1 MAELFGNRTVAK
13 VLSKFP
19 FWKIQIELSVL
30 EAIPSFGCEIRNFP
44 LVVDFTT
51 ENTKIYSRERCL
63 KLYFNPNHNIQR
75 GLVTVKRF
83 CLFLFVLSSLLL
95 AQNSVR
101 VEAFDEQG
109 NNPGQLTLRL
119 RVTNSLPDTLQNVRL
134 RYFLPWETD
143 RSLQLSPYYLA
154 GSSLSTDTVGGFLAV
169 NVDIPKLAPG
179 VFPNESGISF
189 GMHYAD
195 YGDFEKGENFS
206 YPGTD
211 SLAETNRIPV
221 YLDGVLFAGEA
232 PLDGD
237 KPEIRISGF
246 QPEKS
251 RSGQWVKLENAGEG
265 AVDLRF
271 LSLAD
276 SSGMFFPLADS
287 RTVLSPGDSLLV
299 CVSSPC
305 GGNWD
310 LQTLSLGSVGELTL
324 KYGSRLVDY
333 VAWGGFG
340 SHASRAVSENLW
352 SDAGDFL
359 QTGKAWGPAL
369 PYEAGSFFRRTG
381 ESAFAPS
388 AWLLYSQDEAGNAK
402 GELPN
407 SAPFSWD
414 DGVQVVLRADEPMRF
429 AWMPVPGAA
438 SYRLSVYSEDTAL
451 VYREETSNV
460 SAEVPL
466 PDGRYLWGVESFA
479 DGSGWGASG
488 SAASRL
494 FSVERL
500 SAATYLGGK
509 SLDVEPFAARK
520 DTRLLVPNWGMYA
533 DLRGW
538 DSSHVGRSH
547 WDEEESWRCWAVA
560 VQELNRYFGGDLT
573 QDEIKIYGMNAR
585 GNTDWILGVFPFER
599 KGSGGDEVVLK
610 TLAWA
615 FNNAFVEYH
624 DSIPSVAFVQ
634 ESING
639 GKPVLAGTVSHLMV
653 VDAYRV
659 RSDGRLEAHFLNPH
673 NDGGS
678 EWRIFSS
685 SGIAAYYT
693 YAVPFRVLDTDSLV
707 HRDSDGDGLV
717 DFDEIYRF
725 KTDPER
731 ADSDG
736 DGIPDKTEIWSYT
749 VREVV
754 TWMVAFED
762 SSQNPLNMQG
772 NWILGVEKEW
782 FADVDGDGLRAELDA
797 DSDGDGLLDG
807 EEDLNANGV
816 VDEGETDPYVA
827 DAAKLP
833 VHAEDDVPGD
843 FALYSLG
850 RLSLNDGSVCF
861 DYKRYPSNTRI
872 SCSLASE
879 SDVDYYAV
887 SLAGGSQHILHSKGG
902 VLLRN
907 RDTVNFVY
915 LYLNEEKKLALNVQ
929 KNASA
934 MGRAY
939 VSGKNWPW
947 SVNTEL
953 DSVDVGNLQ
962 KTVQSGETFS
972 LLDGAKYQTLKVEFG
987 GTLLIGAGEMFIGNL
1002 QLEAGSAIEFIHKGY
1017 KTVLH
1022 TNGSVIWRAQINPV
1036 VLNNYYRTSRNVS
1049 IAQGFKLIHHGSEP
1063 LFIEGDWAGTIFAP
1077 NAKLVLGQAKK
1088 EIYGRFVGNG
1098 ITVHQY
1104 AILHAVHFAPKT
1116 ETAVAYFN
1124 TEEK

>member
-1 MAELFGNRTVAK
+1 MM
-13 VLSKFP
+13 
-19 FWKIQIELSVL
+19 
-30 EAIPSFGCEIRNFP
+30 
-44 LVVDFTT
+44 
-51 ENTKIYSRERCL
+51 
-63 KLYFNPNHNIQR
+63 
-75 GLVTVKRF
+75 KRF
-83 CLFLFVLSSLLL
+83 CLFLFALSSLLL
-95 AQNSVR
+95 AQNPVR

-109 NNPGQLTLRL
+109 NNPGRLTLRL

-369 PYEAGSFFRRTG
+369 PYEVGSFFRRMDG
-381 ESAFAPS
+381 SAFAPS
-388 AWLLYSQDEAGNAK
+388 AWLPCSQGEAGN
-402 GELPN
+402 GGLPN

-414 DGVQVVLRADEPMRF
+414 DGAQVVLRADEPMRF

-438 SYRLSVYSEDTAL
+438 SYRLSVYAEDSSL
-451 VYREETSNV
+451 VYREVTSNV
-460 SAEVPL
+460 SAEVSL
-466 PDGRYLWGVESFA
+466 PDGKYLWGVESSA

-488 SAASRL
+488 SAVSRL

-560 VQELNRYFGGDLT
+560 VQELNRYFGGSLT
-573 QDEIKIYGMNAR
+573 QDEIKIYGMRLAKSK
-585 GNTDWILGVFPFER
+585 DWILGVFPFER
-599 KGSGGDEVVLK
+599 AGGASRESVTDILS
-610 TLAWA
+610 WA
-615 FNNAFVEYH
+615 FGGVSAELH
-624 DSIPSVAFVQ
+624 EESPSALMIR
-634 ESING
+634 ESIDDDV
-639 GKPVLAGTVSHLMV
+639 PVLAGTKTHLMV
-653 VDAYRV
+653 IDAYRV
-659 RSDGRLEAHFLNPH
+659 RSDGRMEARFLNPH

-843 FALYSLG
+843 FALYALG
-850 RLSLNDGSVCF
+850 RLSLNDGSVCS
-861 DYKRYPSNTRI
+861 YKKDSYS
-872 SCSLASE
+872 SSECSLASE

-915 LYLNEEKKLALNVQ
+915 LYSNGGKKPTLNVQ
-929 KNASA
+929 KNASV

-939 VSGKNWPW
+939 VSVQNWLW

-953 DSVDVGNLQ
+953 DSVDVGNRQ
-962 KTVQSGETFS
+962 KTVQAGETFS
-972 LLDGAKYQTLKVEFG
+972 LLDGAKYQTLKVESG
-987 GTLLIGAGEMFIGNL
+987 GTLLIGTGEMFVGNL
-1002 QLEAGSAIEFIHKGY
+1002 QLEAGCKIDFVQKGY

-1022 TNGSVIWRAQINPV
+1022 TNGSVIWRGSIDIEGLRSTGV
-1036 VLNNYYRTSRNVS
+1036 TYRMWT
-1049 IAQGFKLIHHGSEP
+1049 IAQGFKLIHHGNEP

-1077 NAKLVLGQAKK
+1077 KARLVLGQAKK

-1104 AILHAVHFAPKT
+1104 ATLRAVPFAPVVG
-1116 ETAVAYFN
+1116 TAVAYFN